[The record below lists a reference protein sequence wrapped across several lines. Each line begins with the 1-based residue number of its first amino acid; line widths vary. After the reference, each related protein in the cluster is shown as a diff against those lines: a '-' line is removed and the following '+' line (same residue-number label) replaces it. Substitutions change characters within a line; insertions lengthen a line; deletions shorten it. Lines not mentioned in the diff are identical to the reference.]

1 MTQEVEGIRPDVR
14 IVNLSLFSGDW
25 YIRQMQKKM
34 NESEPLP
41 ITMSYD
47 KYKEGVRDCRTVL

>member
-1 MTQEVEGIRPDVR
+1 
-14 IVNLSLFSGDW
+14 
-25 YIRQMQKKM
+25 MQKKM

-47 KYKEGVRDCRTVL
+47 KYKEGVRDAVQFYDKKVPGYTDVREGF